1 MFLWFYFF
9 CPLSICFYCIR
20 TSDLVSLVTFFFL
33 FCAATPLAVLYVALY
48 SSWLAFLWKLY
59 RSSLFVRLPALKICA
74 QFIDCCV
81 LWLAGLA
88 GYCLLLLF
96 CREVLL
102 IILSAFATVLLFSE
116 KSLPFAACFLHFCYY
131 LFSNYSSFTDSYH
144 ESPLESLTVTRN
156 KLIKSPMRKW
166 T

>member
-9 CPLSICFYCIR
+9 CPLFHLLLFYPHFWSSVAGDI
-20 TSDLVSLVTFFFL
+20 FFL

-81 LWLAGLA
+81 LWLAGFG

-96 CREVLL
+96 CRGVLL

-116 KSLPFAACFLHFCYY
+116 KSLPFAACFLHFVTTC
-131 LFSNYSSFTDSYH
+131 SATTAH
-144 ESPLESLTVTRN
+144 SLTAIMSLPWN
-156 KLIKSPMRKW
+156 L
-166 T
+166 

>member
-1 MFLWFYFF
+1 MGYSCFFGFTFFAHFSVCFYF
-9 CPLSICFYCIR
+9 IR

-81 LWLAGLA
+81 LWLAGFG

-96 CREVLL
+96 CRGVLL

-116 KSLPFAACFLHFCYY
+116 KSLPFAACFLHFVTTC
-131 LFSNYSSFTDSYH
+131 LATTAH
-144 ESPLESLTVTRN
+144 SLTAIMSLPWNR
-156 KLIKSPMRKW
+156 
-166 T
+166 